1 MKGFCDTGAAGARKQ
16 ALILWWC
23 QREVV
28 VLGNYGGRLNEEP
41 LKKDG
46 MVNAVE
52 RSVFAL
58 MCTPQEFD
66 DRVSVGNLS
75 GT

>member
-1 MKGFCDTGAAGARKQ
+1 M
-16 ALILWWC
+16 
-23 QREVV
+23 
-28 VLGNYGGRLNEEP
+28 LGNYGGRLNEEP